1 MSTKTKTRAFP
12 IAVEGLPYVGVSLGL
27 TLVSFFFHSVPFTVF
42 SGVLF
47 LFILQFFR
55 NPERSGSTEEGAV
68 LSPADGEIISID
80 TVQEERF
87 LKEKAVRIAVFM
99 NVFNVHVNR
108 APYSGTVRR
117 ISWHPGKFFAA
128 NAEKASLENEQNA
141 ILLETDKGKKILF
154 IQIAGL
160 IARRII
166 CYAKEG
172 DRLVKGERCGI
183 IKFGSRV
190 DIYLPQETR
199 ILVKLKE
206 KVKAGATTIG
216 MLP

>member
-1 MSTKTKTRAFP
+1 MTKTKTRTFP
-12 IAVEGLPYVGVSLGL
+12 IATEGFPYVFAGIGATLLSLLFGL
-27 TLVSFFFHSVPFTVF
+27 TSITVF
-42 SGVLF
+42 FGLVTVF
-47 LFILQFFR
+47 VLQFFR
-55 NPERSGSTEEGAV
+55 NPNRKGSQEEGV
-68 LSPADGEIISID
+68 ILSPADGEIISVELI
-80 TVQEERF
+80 QEDRF
-87 LKEKAVRIAVFM
+87 LKDKAIKISIFM

-108 APYSGTVRR
+108 APYSGVVKK
-117 ISWHPGKFFAA
+117 ISYTRGKFFAA

-172 DRLVKGERCGI
+172 DRLEKGERCGI

-190 DIYLPQETR
+190 DLYLPSDSKVA
-199 ILVKLKE
+199 VKAKE
-206 KVKAGATTIG
+206 KVKGGETVIG
-216 MLP
+216 VLS

>member
-1 MSTKTKTRAFP
+1 MFP
-12 IAVEGLPYVGVSLGL
+12 IAAEGLPYVGISLGL
-27 TLVSFFFHSVPFTVF
+27 TLVSLFFHSIPFIIF
-42 SGVLF
+42 SGIVF
-47 LFILQFFR
+47 LFVLQFFR
-55 NPERSGSTEEGAV
+55 NPNRSGSTEEGAV
-68 LSPADGEIISID
+68 LSPADGEIISIE
-80 TVQEERF
+80 TVQEDRF
-87 LKEKAVRIAVFM
+87 LKEKAVRIAIFM
-99 NVFNVHVNR
+99 NIFNVHVNR

-117 ISWHPGKFFAA
+117 ISWHAGKFFAA

-172 DRLVKGERCGI
+172 DKLVKGDRCGI

-199 ILVKLKE
+199 ILVKLRE

>member
-1 MSTKTKTRAFP
+1 M
-12 IAVEGLPYVGVSLGL
+12 GVSLGL

>member
-1 MSTKTKTRAFP
+1 M
-12 IAVEGLPYVGVSLGL
+12 EGLPYVGASLSL
-27 TLVSFFFHSVPFTVF
+27 TLVSFFFHSVSFTVL
-42 SGVLF
+42 SGIVF
-47 LFILQFFR
+47 LFVLQFFR
-55 NPERSGSTEEGAV
+55 NPDRSGSPEEGAV
-68 LSPADGEIISID
+68 LSPADGEIISIE

-87 LKEKAVRIAVFM
+87 LKEKVVRIAIFM

-172 DRLVKGERCGI
+172 DKLVKGERCGI

-206 KVKAGATTIG
+206 RVKAGATTIG